1 MTNKKILLIIGL
13 IFVFLLNVNALESNQ
28 RCFQEIIVET
38 GNVQLY
44 ENQVVE
50 TSLTIKNLGESNF
63 FVEKL
68 NEYDFGEG
76 VSVKIKEYSRD
87 IKAKEEGLILL
98 EIKASTAEEG
108 TYDAF
113 LQLKGVFEDGLKCNY
128 YDFMAL
134 KTQIKVN
141 KNKFTNEPECEDI
154 KLTVPERV
162 SGNGEF
168 IIPIKVVTNGKS
180 GLYLTVSGENTTF
193 SGEKFFFEKGIEK
206 EIEIRAVSSESG
218 KVSLKTEV
226 EKCNPIAK
234 EVLLVEGEA
243 GLAGNDMFNAAGLV
257 SFFTGSPLAFLLV
270 LFIAFIV
277 VMAAVRRDEFNKVI
291 ERIRNI
297 QKKK

>member
-63 FVEKL
+63 FIEKL

-113 LQLKGVFEDGLKCNY
+113 LQLL
-128 YDFMAL
+128 
-134 KTQIKVN
+134 
-141 KNKFTNEPECEDI
+141 
-154 KLTVPERV
+154 
-162 SGNGEF
+162 
-168 IIPIKVVTNGKS
+168 
-180 GLYLTVSGENTTF
+180 
-193 SGEKFFFEKGIEK
+193 
-206 EIEIRAVSSESG
+206 
-218 KVSLKTEV
+218 
-226 EKCNPIAK
+226 
-234 EVLLVEGEA
+234 
-243 GLAGNDMFNAAGLV
+243 
-257 SFFTGSPLAFLLV
+257 
-270 LFIAFIV
+270 
-277 VMAAVRRDEFNKVI
+277 
-291 ERIRNI
+291 
-297 QKKK
+297 